1 MQLTL
6 FEWLRRTLLFVY
18 HFLRGGVMS
27 KRKVQQFETLESDFV
42 ELGEPRVLDL
52 TEEELMPR

>member
-1 MQLTL
+1 
-6 FEWLRRTLLFVY
+6 
-18 HFLRGGVMS
+18 MS